1 MTPEAKTLLDS
12 IRDLAPSISARSAEI
27 DAGRRLPLDLV
38 AQLIAAGCFRMFVP
52 KSHGGLDID
61 VPASME
67 ILETLATADGSTG
80 WVVMIGCETPMFLS
94 LLSRKRFDNLY
105 ASGPDV
111 IIAGAFAPR
120 GQAELVDGGYRVS
133 GRWSFAS
140 GCQHSQWLFG
150 NCVVTEKGSPR
161 PGLIPGAPET
171 RAMMFAPSKAQII
184 DTWSV
189 NGLRGTGSHDI
200 AVENIVVPAEDSL
213 DIYLGRSSITGPSM
227 AEPLLYAALHIGTV
241 AVGIAQRAIGE
252 IVALANTNKRRL
264 YASASLAE
272 SPLFQ
277 YRLGHA
283 DASLHAARNLLR
295 NQADAV
301 WNSAVAGNPVSI
313 DGRAPVMAANAWVV
327 HTCAAVVDSCYKAG
341 GGTSP
346 YDSSPLQRCM
356 RDIQTLT
363 QHAAV
368 AESWVTT
375 AGASMLDRHER
386 LLGLM
391 AGGALPLQ

>member
-1 MTPEAKTLLDS
+1 MTPEAKILLGS

-27 DAGRRLPLDLV
+27 DASRRLPLDLL
-38 AQLIAAGCFRMFVP
+38 AQLTAAGCFRMFVP

-67 ILETLATADGSTG
+67 IIEAIATADGSAG
-80 WVVMIGCETPMFLS
+80 WVVMIGSETPMLLA
-94 LLSRKRFDNLY
+94 LLSRMHFDSLY
-105 ASGPDV
+105 TKSPDV

-120 GQAELVDGGYRVS
+120 GQAELIDSGYRVS

-140 GCQHSQWLFG
+140 GCQHSQFLFG
-150 NCVVTEKGSPR
+150 NCVVTENGTPR
-161 PGLIPGAPET
+161 PGLIPGSPEV

-200 AVENIVVPAEDSL
+200 AVENIVVPADDTF
-213 DIYLGRSSITGPSM
+213 DIFLGRPCIETPSM
-227 AEPLLYAALHIGTV
+227 AEPLLYAALHIGAV
-241 AVGIAQRAIGE
+241 AIGIAQRAITE

-277 YRLGHA
+277 YRVGHS
-283 DASLHAARNLLR
+283 DASLRAARNLLR
-295 NQADAV
+295 NQGEAV
-301 WNSAVAGNPVSI
+301 WNSALAGNPVSI
-313 DGRAPVMAANAWVV
+313 DGRAPVMAAITWAVQ
-327 HTCAAVVDSCYKAG
+327 TCAAVVDTCYKAG

-346 YDSSPLQRCM
+346 YDTSPLQRCM

-368 AESWVTT
+368 AESWLTT
-375 AGASMLDRHER
+375 AGAT
-386 LLGLM
+386 LLGRP
-391 AGGALPLQ
+391 GGFAV

>member
-1 MTPEAKTLLDS
+1 MTPEAKILLGS
-12 IRDLAPSISARSAEI
+12 IRDLAPSISARSTEI
-27 DAGRRLPLDLV
+27 DTARRLPLDLL
-38 AQLIAAGCFRMFVP
+38 AQLTAAGCFRMFVP

-67 ILETLATADGSTG
+67 IIETLANANGSAG
-80 WVVMIGCETPMFLS
+80 WVVMIGSETPM
-94 LLSRKRFDNLY
+94 LLALLARKHFDRLY
-105 ASGPDV
+105 ANGPDV
-111 IIAGAFAPR
+111 IIGGAFAPR
-120 GQAELVDGGYRVS
+120 GQAELVDGNYRVS

-140 GCQHSQWLFG
+140 GCEHSHWLFG
-150 NCVVTEKGSPR
+150 NCMVTENGTPR
-161 PGLIPGAPET
+161 AGVIPGTAEA
-171 RAMMFAPSKAQII
+171 RAVMFAPDQAKII

-200 AVENIVVPAEDSL
+200 AVENLTVPADDTF
-213 DIYLGRSSITGPSM
+213 DIFFGRPCIETPAM
-227 AEPLLYAALHIGTV
+227 AEPLLYAAMHIGAV
-241 AVGIAQRAIGE
+241 AIGIAQRALTE
-252 IVALANTNKRRL
+252 IVAIANTNKRRL

-277 YRLGHA
+277 YRVGHA
-283 DASLHAARNLLR
+283 DASLRAARNLLR
-295 NQADAV
+295 SQADAV

-313 DGRAPVMAANAWVV
+313 DGRAPVMAAITWAVA
-327 HTCAAVVDSCYKAG
+327 TCAAVVDTCYKAG

-368 AESWVTT
+368 AESWLTT
-375 AGASMLDRHER
+375 AGATI
-386 LLGLM
+386 LGRPTGF
-391 AGGALPLQ
+391 AV

>member
-1 MTPEAKTLLDS
+1 MTPEAKILLGS

-27 DAGRRLPLDLV
+27 DAARRLPLDLLG
-38 AQLIAAGCFRMFVP
+38 QLSAAGCFRMFVP

-67 ILETLATADGSTG
+67 IIETLASADGSTG
-80 WVVMIGCETPMFLS
+80 WVVMIGSETPMLLA
-94 LLSRKRFDNLY
+94 LLSRKHFDSLY
-105 ASGPDV
+105 ANGPDV
-111 IIAGAFAPR
+111 IIGGAFAPR
-120 GQAELVDGGYRVS
+120 GQAELVDGNYRVS
-133 GRWSFAS
+133 GRWGFAS

-150 NCVVTEKGSPR
+150 NCIVTENGTPR
-161 PGLIPGAPET
+161 AGVIPGTAEA
-171 RAMMFAPSKAQII
+171 RAMMFAPSKAQIL

-200 AVENIVVPAEDSL
+200 AVENLTVPSDDSF
-213 DIYLGRSSITGPSM
+213 DIFFGRSCIGSPSM
-227 AEPLLYAALHIGTV
+227 AEPLLYAALHIGAV
-241 AVGIAQRAIGE
+241 AIGIAQRAITE

-277 YRLGHA
+277 YRVGQA
-283 DASLHAARNLLR
+283 DASLRAARNLLR
-295 NQADAV
+295 SQADAL
-301 WNSAVAGNPVSI
+301 WNSAVAGNRVSI
-313 DGRAPVMAANAWVV
+313 DGRAPVMAAITWAV

-368 AESWVTT
+368 AESWLTT
-375 AGASMLDRHER
+375 SGAAI
-386 LLGLM
+386 LGRPT
-391 AGGALPLQ
+391 GFGV

>member
-1 MTPEAKTLLDS
+1 
-12 IRDLAPSISARSAEI
+12 
-27 DAGRRLPLDLV
+27 
-38 AQLIAAGCFRMFVP
+38 
-52 KSHGGLDID
+52 
-61 VPASME
+61 
-67 ILETLATADGSTG
+67 
-80 WVVMIGCETPMFLS
+80 
-94 LLSRKRFDNLY
+94 
-105 ASGPDV
+105 
-111 IIAGAFAPR
+111 
-120 GQAELVDGGYRVS
+120 
-133 GRWSFAS
+133 
-140 GCQHSQWLFG
+140 
-150 NCVVTEKGSPR
+150 
-161 PGLIPGAPET
+161 
-171 RAMMFAPSKAQII
+171 MMFAPAKAQII

-200 AVENIVVPAEDSL
+200 AVENLVGAG
-213 DIYLGRSSITGPSM
+213 GRHLRYFSRPVRLSRVRRWRSRCSTPPSIS
-227 AEPLLYAALHIGTV
+227 
-241 AVGIAQRAIGE
+241 AQSRSESRSARITE

-283 DASLHAARNLLR
+283 DASLRAARNLLR

-301 WNSAVAGNPVSI
+301 WNSAVAGNPISI
-313 DGRAPVMAANAWVV
+313 DGRAPVMAAITWAV

-368 AESWVTT
+368 AESWLTT
-375 AGASMLDRHER
+375 SGATTLRPPTRLRRLKKGNNREERINCPSQKNLRAKWRPRHF
-386 LLGLM
+386 
-391 AGGALPLQ
+391 AI

>member
-1 MTPEAKTLLDS
+1 MTPEAKILLGS

-27 DAGRRLPLDLV
+27 DVARRLPPDLL
-38 AQLIAAGCFRMFVP
+38 AQLTAAGCFRMFVP

-67 ILETLATADGSTG
+67 IIETIATADGSTG
-80 WVVMIGCETPMFLS
+80 WVVMIGSETPMLLA
-94 LLSRKRFDNLY
+94 LLSRKHFDSLY
-105 ASGPDV
+105 ASTPDV

-120 GQAELVDGGYRVS
+120 GQAELVDGNYRVS

-140 GCQHSQWLFG
+140 GCQHSQFLFG
-150 NCVVTEKGSPR
+150 NCVVTENGTPR
-161 PGLIPGAPET
+161 AGVIPGTAEA
-171 RAMMFAPSKAQII
+171 RAMMFASAKAQIL

-200 AVENIVVPAEDSL
+200 AVENLTVPADDTF
-213 DIYLGRSSITGPSM
+213 DIFFGHSSIETPSM

-241 AVGIAQRAIGE
+241 AIGIAQRAINE

-277 YRLGHA
+277 YRVGNA
-283 DASLHAARNLLR
+283 DASLRAARNLLR

-301 WNSAVAGNPVSI
+301 WNSAVAGIPVSI
-313 DGRAPVMAANAWVV
+313 DGRAPVMAAITWAV
-327 HTCAAVVDSCYKAG
+327 HTCAAVVDTCYKAG

-368 AESWVTT
+368 AESWLTT
-375 AGASMLDRHER
+375 SGATI
-386 LLGLM
+386 LGRPTGF
-391 AGGALPLQ
+391 AV